1 MPPDHLSYPTRRRRR
16 GEAGA
21 GWYPCQGKT
30 DNISLVKNDN
40 DEMIYQ
46 STTKHERFAVFSEVY
61 YDKGWQAFIDGTVT
75 PIIRTNYALRG
86 LSVPA
91 GRHTIRMVFH
101 PRCYYLGKSI
111 QSVAGIL
118 TLLLISI
125 SLISG
130 VYAKFKRPA
139 RPLV

>member
-1 MPPDHLSYPTRRRRR
+1 
-16 GEAGA
+16 
-21 GWYPCQGKT
+21 
-30 DNISLVKNDN
+30 
-40 DEMIYQ
+40 MIYQ
-46 STTKHERFAVFSEVY
+46 SATTRERFAVFSEVY
-61 YDKGWQAFIDGTVT
+61 YDRGWQAFIDGTAT

-101 PRCYYLGKSI
+101 PRSYYLGRSI

-118 TLLLISI
+118 TLLLISV

-130 VYAKFKRPA
+130 IYARFKHPA